1 MTRAWLQNQVV
12 ATSPKKIG
20 LLSDMTSALLGAGVE
35 VRAITGYDSDIGG
48 QVMVVCDQPEA
59 AADALEKMGATVRFE
74 ECVLMEI
81 PDELGALDEAARRI
95 TEAGVNID
103 WMYATTAS
111 SDDAWVVFQT
121 ADNEKVVSLFG

>member
-12 ATSPKKIG
+12 ATAPKKIG

-35 VRAITGYDSDIGG
+35 VRAITGYDSEAGG
-48 QVMVVCDQPEA
+48 QVMLICDEPAA
-59 AADALEKMGATVRFE
+59 AADALEKMGASVSFE

-103 WMYATTAS
+103 WMYETSAGC
-111 SDDAWVVFQT
+111 DEAWVVFQT
-121 ADNEKVVSLFG
+121 ADNEAVAALFG